1 MGVTWWVAT
10 HLNFDSKEEEAI
22 RYFRIDVKFPDKYTM
37 AQRLDYFQK
46 VEQMAEEKKADCGL
60 KAYEVHYGKWY
71 GRFAGFFAPDRVSS
85 LTPQE
90 AIQELFDAF
99 PEEPGVRVS
108 YKDQKSGG
116 GAKGNQKYMHYIRLV
131 GDDPEQLKKVHRL
144 KPLSN
149 SYQGSILFSVK
160 ISRRKARGGGAAG
173 GSGKSQFLWYPS

>member
-1 MGVTWWVAT
+1 MKCITVNGMTLPVS
-10 HLNFDSKEEEAI
+10 L
-22 RYFRIDVKFPDKYTM
+22 
-37 AQRLDYFQK
+37 
-46 VEQMAEEKKADCGL
+46 
-60 KAYEVHYGKWY
+60 
-71 GRFAGFFAPDRVSS
+71 PDRVSS

-131 GDDPEQLKKVHRL
+131 RDDPEQLKKVATEL
-144 KPLSN
+144 KPTFELIP
-149 SYQGSILFSVK
+149 GSILFSVK

>member
-131 GDDPEQLKKVHRL
+131 GDDPEQLKKV
-144 KPLSN
+144 
-149 SYQGSILFSVK
+149 
-160 ISRRKARGGGAAG
+160 AR
-173 GSGKSQFLWYPS
+173 S